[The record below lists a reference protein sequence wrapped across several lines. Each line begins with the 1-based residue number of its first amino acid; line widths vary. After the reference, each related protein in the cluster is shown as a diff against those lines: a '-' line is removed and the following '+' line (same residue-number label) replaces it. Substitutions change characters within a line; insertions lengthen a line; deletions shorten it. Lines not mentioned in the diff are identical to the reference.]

1 MGINI
6 NELNNIIKQFQ
17 SDLSTINN
25 TLASI
30 QDIDAKKKK
39 ELLKMM
45 SLLNKIIT
53 ILHGYKDLLSI
64 ID

>member
-1 MGINI
+1 MGINES
-6 NELNNIIKQFQ
+6 ELNNIIKQFQ

-30 QDIDAKKKK
+30 QNIEPKKKK

-45 SLLNKIIT
+45 TMLNKIIT
-53 ILHGYKDLLSI
+53 ILHNYKDLLTTE
-64 ID
+64 

>member
-25 TLASI
+25 TLASL

-39 ELLKMM
+39 ELLRMM
-45 SLLNKIIT
+45 GMLNKIIT

-64 ID
+64 D

>member
-1 MGINI
+1 MVNI
-6 NELNNIIKQFQ
+6 SEVQNIIKQFQ

-30 QDIDAKKKK
+30 PDIDAKKKK

-45 SLLNKIIT
+45 NMLNKIIT

-64 ID
+64 D